1 MLKLSLVAQMFIAA
15 SVLFVWIFR
24 FENIER
30 EFREYR
36 LSVTFRS
43 FIGATKIVLSTLLVI
58 GIWHPPLVLVPALL
72 MALLMAGAQWSH
84 FRVRHAL
91 VKFVPSLL
99 LLLLSL
105 FVAAFQMGVVS

>member
-1 MLKLSLVAQMFIAA
+1 MLTLSLVAQLVISA

-24 FENIER
+24 FGSIER

-36 LSVTFRS
+36 FSIMFRS
-43 FIGATKIVLSTLLVI
+43 FIGATKIALSTLLVA
-58 GIWHPPLVLVPALL
+58 GIWYPAIVLAPALM

-84 FRVRHAL
+84 FRVHHAA
-91 VKFVPSLL
+91 VKFAPSLV

-105 FVAAFQMGVVS
+105 FVAAFHMGVVS